1 MAIRPSGPFPV
12 DLCGDLAF
20 SHSQLMLPD
29 SGRSLRRLGDLDPG
43 VD

>member
-1 MAIRPSGPFPV
+1 LV

-20 SHSQLMLPD
+20 SHSQLLLSD
-29 SGRSLRRLGDLDPG
+29 SGVSPQRLDDLDRG